1 MKYIYSFFNEP
12 IQNKINQS
20 FNYYIYENIL
30 ELNFQKLKQDILSLE
45 KNMVKKYPAF
55 SDGGTELGSNSLT
68 SRFIHY
74 NLLQIDETK
83 FLKNIIREKH
93 DDFLNTLKYEVGDN
107 YYVQCWANVM
117 RKGEQIKAHS
127 HGSNNHMY
135 LSGNICVLTE
145 NTNTHYILPYFN
157 NEFSSKNEKGK
168 ITMFPFWL
176 KHYTDKVDTESLN
189 ELSAI
194 GYDLAKKS
202 KKHEK
207 HRKAKLFP
215 QIVQDLFCNF
225 SVFVSF
231 YYHKSNDLSSFLSF

>member
-1 MKYIYSFFNEP
+1 MKNIYNFVNEP
-12 IQNKINQS
+12 LKNKFNPS

-45 KNMVKKYPAF
+45 KNMVKKYPPF

-93 DDFLNTLKYEVGDN
+93 DDFLNTLEYEVGDN

-127 HGSNNHMY
+127 HGDNNHMY

-145 NTNTHYILPYFN
+145 NTNTNYISPYYDIN
-157 NEFSSKNEKGK
+157 FSSKNELGK
-168 ITMFPFWL
+168 ITLFPYWV
-176 KHYTDKVDTESLN
+176 KHYTDEVKTDLRITIAFDMMEEESFN
-189 ELSAI
+189 E
-194 GYDLAKKS
+194 
-202 KKHEK
+202 
-207 HRKAKLFP
+207 
-215 QIVQDLFCNF
+215 
-225 SVFVSF
+225 FVSDDNK
-231 YYHKSNDLSSFLSF
+231 YHWEKI

>member
-1 MKYIYSFFNEP
+1 MKNIYNFSNQPLKNKFNP
-12 IQNKINQS
+12 S
-20 FNYYIYENIL
+20 FNYFVYENIL
-30 ELNFQKLKQDILSLE
+30 ELNFEKLKQDILNLE
-45 KNMVKKYPAF
+45 KEIIKKCPPY
-55 SDGGTELGSNSLT
+55 SDGGTELGSDSLT

-74 NLLQIDETK
+74 NLLQMDETK

-93 DDFLNTLKYEVGDN
+93 DDFLNALEYEVRDN

-176 KHYTDKVDTESLN
+176 KHYTDKVNTDLRITIAFDMMEEESF
-189 ELSAI
+189 
-194 GYDLAKKS
+194 
-202 KKHEK
+202 HE
-207 HRKAKLFP
+207 
-215 QIVQDLFCNF
+215 
-225 SVFVSF
+225 FVPDDNK
-231 YYHKSNDLSSFLSF
+231 YHWEKM

>member
-1 MKYIYSFFNEP
+1 MKNIYNFVNEP
-12 IQNKINQS
+12 LKNKFNPS

-55 SDGGTELGSNSLT
+55 SDGDTELGSNSLT

-93 DDFLNTLKYEVGDN
+93 DDFLNTLEYEVGDN

-145 NTNTHYILPYFN
+145 DTNTHYILPYFN

-176 KHYTDKVDTESLN
+176 KHYTDKVNT
-189 ELSAI
+189 
-194 GYDLAKKS
+194 DLRITIAFDMMEEQSFNKYVFDDMKN
-202 KKHEK
+202 HWEK
-207 HRKAKLFP
+207 
-215 QIVQDLFCNF
+215 I
-225 SVFVSF
+225 
-231 YYHKSNDLSSFLSF
+231 